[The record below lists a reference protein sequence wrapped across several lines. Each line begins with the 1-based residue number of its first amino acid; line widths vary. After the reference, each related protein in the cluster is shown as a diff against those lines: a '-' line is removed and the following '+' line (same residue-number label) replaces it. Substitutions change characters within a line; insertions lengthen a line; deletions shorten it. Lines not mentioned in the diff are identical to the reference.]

1 MKSKEEYFSL
11 RLVCLVASSNVS
23 HANQSELQINAL
35 LKVFREKVLNYLSF
49 KIFDIIEISYCLRNG
64 SGLTGFVLI
73 ICQIITLTMSGNRE
87 I

>member
-11 RLVCLVASSNVS
+11 RVVCLVASSNVS
-23 HANQSELQINAL
+23 HANQSELRINAL
-35 LKVFREKVLNYLSF
+35 WFSGKKVLNYLSV
-49 KIFDIIEISYCLRNG
+49 KIFDIIEISYCLRDG
-64 SGLTGFVLI
+64 TGLTGFVLI